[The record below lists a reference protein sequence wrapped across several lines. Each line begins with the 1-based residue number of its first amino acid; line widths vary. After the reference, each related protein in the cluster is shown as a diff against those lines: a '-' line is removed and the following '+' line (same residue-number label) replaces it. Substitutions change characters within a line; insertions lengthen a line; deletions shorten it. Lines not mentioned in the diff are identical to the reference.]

1 MVRRTIIDSEE
12 LKKKLSHT
20 HYIDES
26 LAKLIC
32 EAFDE
37 GRIGL
42 KWFVLR
48 TEENIKRMAR
58 TLAELTMYCG
68 FRYII
73 EEQQSLYS
81 RNPEFDDNP
90 PDTYVP
96 MQYYIINIYFY

>member
-1 MVRRTIIDSEE
+1 MKRLIYDSED
-12 LKKKLSHT
+12 LKRALSKT

-48 TEENIKRMAR
+48 TEENIKRIAR
-58 TLAELTMYCG
+58 TMAELTYLG

-90 PDTYVP
+90 PDTYVT
-96 MQYYIINIYFY
+96 MQYYIINIYF